1 MTTINYNFAANVAAN
16 NLAKNE
22 RLLDVT
28 MNKLS
33 SGQRVGVGTNE
44 PGALGLYNRLSEEG
58 TTLRAGLENVNYAI
72 SSLKVVESTA
82 MTMNT
87 MGNRLMDLA
96 IKASSST
103 MDAQDRFAL
112 DSEFKATLL
121 EMQRM
126 ADETEFN
133 GSKIM
138 TGTDIKINF
147 DGSSTE
153 ETIILD
159 DFRPDAAVATTGEG
173 NAFGGLIAN
182 TAGSGA
188 GITAA
193 LTSTA
198 TAAAGETPSTLVTS
212 ISTAAMAR
220 LTKLQLDERLPSFVE
235 AIGRLGGQIRSLEYA
250 AEAQAAMAVGLESA
264 ASKVGD
270 TDYATET
277 ARLASAQVIS
287 QAATAI
293 LAQANARSSTVL
305 TLLK

>member
-1 MTTINYNFAANVAAN
+1 MATINYNFAANVAAN

-44 PGALGLYNRLSEEG
+44 PGALGLYNRLAEEG
-58 TTLRAGLENVNYAI
+58 VTLRAGLENVNYAI

-133 GSKIM
+133 GVKIM
-138 TGTDIKINF
+138 QGVDIKINY
-147 DGSSTE
+147 DGSSVE
-153 ETIILD
+153 ETIVLD
-159 DFRPDAAVATTGEG
+159 DFRPDAKLTTTGEG
-173 NAFGGLIAN
+173 MAFGGLIAN
-182 TAGSGA
+182 TAGSAA

-193 LTSTA
+193 LTNSA
-198 TAAAGETPSTLVTS
+198 TAASGETPSTLLTT
-212 ISTAAMAR
+212 IQTAVFAR
-220 LTKLQLDERLPSFVE
+220 KTKLQLDERLPSFVE
-235 AIGRLGGQIRSLEYA
+235 AIGRLGGQIRALEYA

>member
-1 MTTINYNFAANVAAN
+1 MATINYNFAANVAAN

-44 PGALGLYNRLSEEG
+44 PGTLGLYNRLAEEG
-58 TTLRAGLENVNYAI
+58 VTLRSGLENVNYAI

-133 GSKIM
+133 GVKIM
-138 TGTDIKINF
+138 QGTDIKINY
-147 DGSSTE
+147 DGSSVE
-153 ETIILD
+153 ETIVLD
-159 DFRPDAAVATTGEG
+159 DFRPDATTTTTGEG

-182 TAGSGA
+182 TAGSAA

-193 LTSTA
+193 LTNSA
-198 TAAAGETPSTLVTS
+198 TAASGETPSTLLTT
-212 ISTAAMAR
+212 ISTAIFAR
-220 LTKLQLDERLPSFVE
+220 KTKLQLDERLPSFVE
-235 AIGRLGGQIRSLEYA
+235 AIGRLGGQIRALEYA

>member
-1 MTTINYNFAANVAAN
+1 MATINYNFAANVAAN

-44 PGALGLYNRLSEEG
+44 PGTLGLYNRLSEEG
-58 TTLRAGLENVNYAI
+58 VTLRAGLENVNYAI

-103 MDAQDRFAL
+103 MDEQDRFAL

-133 GSKIM
+133 GTKIM

-147 DGSSTE
+147 DGSSVE
-153 ETIILD
+153 ETIVLD
-159 DFRPDAAVATTGEG
+159 DFRPDAKVTITGEG
-173 NAFGGLIAN
+173 NAFGGLIIN
-182 TAGSGA
+182 TAGSAA

-193 LTSTA
+193 LTSSETAAAIQVPRTLFTTIA
-198 TAAAGETPSTLVTS
+198 TAAH
-212 ISTAAMAR
+212 AR
-220 LTKLQLDERLPSFVE
+220 LTKSILDERLPSFSE
-235 AIGRLGGQIRSLEYA
+235 AIGRIGGAIRALEFS
-250 AEAQAAMAVGLESA
+250 AEAQASKAVGMESG
-264 ASKVGD
+264 ASKIGD
-270 TDYATET
+270 TDYAIET
-277 ARLASAQVIS
+277 SRLASAQVLS
-287 QAATAI
+287 QAATAMI
-293 LAQANARSSTVL
+293 AQANARSSTVL

>member
-1 MTTINYNFAANVAAN
+1 MATINYNFAANVAAN

-44 PGALGLYNRLSEEG
+44 PGALGLYNRLAEEG
-58 TTLRAGLENVNYAI
+58 VTLRAGLENVNYAI

-133 GSKIM
+133 GVKIM
-138 TGTDIKINF
+138 QGVDIKINY
-147 DGSSTE
+147 DGSSVE
-153 ETIILD
+153 ETIVLD
-159 DFRPDAAVATTGEG
+159 DFRPDAKTTTTGEG
-173 NAFGGLIAN
+173 NAFGGLIDN
-182 TAGSGA
+182 TAGSAA

-193 LTSTA
+193 LTNSA
-198 TAAAGETPSTLVTS
+198 TAASGETPSTLLTT
-212 ISTAAMAR
+212 IQTAVFAR
-220 LTKLQLDERLPSFVE
+220 KTKLQLDERLPSFVE
-235 AIGRLGGQIRSLEYA
+235 AIGRLGGQIRALEYA

>member
-1 MTTINYNFAANVAAN
+1 MATINYNFAANVAAN

-44 PGALGLYNRLSEEG
+44 PGTLGLYNRLAEEG
-58 TTLRAGLENVNYAI
+58 VTLRSGLENVNYAI

-133 GSKIM
+133 GVKIM
-138 TGTDIKINF
+138 QGVDIKINY
-147 DGSSTE
+147 DGSSVE
-153 ETIILD
+153 ETIVLD
-159 DFRPDAAVATTGEG
+159 DFRPDATTTTTGEG

-182 TAGSGA
+182 TAGSAA

-193 LTSTA
+193 LTNSA
-198 TAAAGETPSTLVTS
+198 TAASGETPSTLLTT
-212 ISTAAMAR
+212 IQTAVFAR
-220 LTKLQLDERLPSFVE
+220 KTKLQLDERLPSFVE
-235 AIGRLGGQIRSLEYA
+235 AIGRLGGQIRALEYA